1 MTFLC
6 ILEALLAS
14 QVPLCMG
21 LMVLF
26 KVYGIVLNRMKN
38 MWELQEITFLLDTQL
53 TWDKVLTQRLA
64 LHGALRE
71 FLQHLSSPQQ
81 Q

>member
-1 MTFLC
+1 MRLRLDSLILKWWTTAAVDLYLWNIQSNSTSCNILTFLC

-21 LMVLF
+21 LVVLF

-38 MWELQEITFLLDTQL
+38 M
-53 TWDKVLTQRLA
+53 
-64 LHGALRE
+64 
-71 FLQHLSSPQQ
+71 
-81 Q
+81 